1 MQKIQR
7 FYFLIE
13 TIHHVIVSGDLFE
26 ADIALQ
32 GHWFKGGDILS
43 KNAGSFV
50 KNFLFL
56 RRFLHIF
63 ATANQLPNCSVGAL
77 PNVEDFWN
85 VNVSKI
91 D

>member
-7 FYFLIE
+7 FYFLSE

-32 GHWFKGGDILS
+32 GGWFKGGDILS
-43 KNAGSFV
+43 KGAGSFL
-50 KNFLFL
+50 KSSLFL
-56 RRFLHIF
+56 RRFLHIS
-63 ATANQLPNCSVGAL
+63 ATANQLPNYSIGGL

-85 VNVSKI
+85 VNVSII

>member
-32 GHWFKGGDILS
+32 GH
-43 KNAGSFV
+43 
-50 KNFLFL
+50 
-56 RRFLHIF
+56 
-63 ATANQLPNCSVGAL
+63 
-77 PNVEDFWN
+77 
-85 VNVSKI
+85 
-91 D
+91 

>member
-32 GHWFKGGDILS
+32 GDWFKGGDILS
-43 KNAGSFV
+43 KGAGSFV
-50 KNFLFL
+50 KNSLFL
-56 RRFLHIF
+56 SYLS
-63 ATANQLPNCSVGAL
+63 AP
-77 PNVEDFWN
+77 
-85 VNVSKI
+85 
-91 D
+91 